1 MKRYSLEGSLWAHT
15 AAPAP
20 ETEALEGDARAD
32 VVVVG
37 GGYTGLSTALHLA
50 QRGVDVAVLE
60 AEETG
65 FGGSGRNAGHCSPT
79 FLHADPAEIE
89 AKFGPDYG
97 QRFIRLQG
105 GSANLV
111 FDLIDKY
118 GIECEAARNGLIS
131 PAHTPSAVAEVE
143 RRYEQYKALG
153 KPVELW
159 YRETVAERTGS
170 DKYYGAWFHPEGG
183 HLNPLGYARGL
194 ARAAITEGARV
205 FTDTPV
211 TSIRPESGKWRA
223 ATPRGSVLA
232 EKVVIA
238 TNAYGGDFW
247 PRIDSPFYRLTVF
260 SVATQPL
267 SENLRASIL
276 PGNSHVVDTRHDTQ
290 YYKFDG
296 DGRIVSGSVVI
307 GIRGRSPQGSNR
319 VIERRLRHLFP
330 QLGEV
335 EWGWFWYG
343 YIAMNMD
350 MLPRLHELAPGVAT
364 VLGYSGRGVPT
375 GTAMGG
381 VLADLMMGVDA
392 KDLDVRPETLRPLNG
407 RRVLNFAIPNVAG
420 PYYRWL
426 DRRDMRRD
434 GLTPPVL

>member
-1 MKRYSLEGSLWAHT
+1 MKRHPLEGSLWAHT

-20 ETEALEGDARAD
+20 ETHALDGEQRAD

-37 GGYTGLSTALHLA
+37 GGYTGLSTALHLRG
-50 QRGVDVAVLE
+50 RGVDVAVLE

-65 FGGSGRNAGHCSPT
+65 FGGSGRNAGQCSPT
-79 FLHADPAEIE
+79 FLHANPAEVE
-89 AKFGPDYG
+89 KMLGPVHG
-97 QRFIRLQG
+97 PRFIRMQG
-105 GSANLV
+105 DAANLV
-111 FDLIDKY
+111 FGLIDKY
-118 GIECEAARNGLIS
+118 GIECEAAQNGLIS
-131 PAHTPSAVAEVE
+131 PAHTPGALGEVE

-153 KPVELW
+153 KAVELW
-159 YRETVAERTGS
+159 DRDQVAERIGS
-170 DKYYGAWFHPEGG
+170 DKYHGAWYHPEGG

-194 ARAAITEGARV
+194 ARAAISEGARV
-205 FTDTPV
+205 FTDSPV
-211 TSIRPESGKWRA
+211 KAIHPEGANWRA
-223 ATPRGSVLA
+223 ETAGGSVLA

-247 PRIDSPFYRLTVF
+247 PRIDSPFYRLSVF

-276 PGNSHVVDTRHDTQ
+276 PGNNNVVDTRHDTH
-290 YYKFDG
+290 YYKLDK
-296 DGRIVSGSVVI
+296 DARIVTGSIVN
-307 GIRGRSPQGSNR
+307 GARGRSAEGSNR
-319 VIERRLRHLFP
+319 VIEKRLRYLFP
-330 QLGEV
+330 QLGEL

-343 YIAMNMD
+343 YIAMNMH
-350 MLPRLHELAPGVAT
+350 MLPRLYELAPGVAT

-381 VLADLMMGVDA
+381 VLADFMMGVEA
-392 KDLDVRPETLRPLNG
+392 KDLDVRPETLRPLFA
-407 RRVLNFAIPNVAG
+407 RRVLNFAIPTLAG

-426 DRRDMRRD
+426 DRRDMKRD